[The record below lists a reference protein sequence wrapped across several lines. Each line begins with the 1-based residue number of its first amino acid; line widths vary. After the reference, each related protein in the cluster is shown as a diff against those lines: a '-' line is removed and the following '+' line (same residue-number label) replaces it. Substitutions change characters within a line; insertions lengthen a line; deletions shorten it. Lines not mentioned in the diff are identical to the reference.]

1 MNIPDIQMDGDLAA
15 GIAVPESLETMAIE
29 GDARYEVASVNGKRL
44 LIDTETNTVVDV
56 LN

>member
-1 MNIPDIQMDGDLAA
+1 MEGDLAA
-15 GIAVPESLETMAIE
+15 GAAVPETLETMAIE
-29 GDARYEVASVNGKRL
+29 GEARYAVASVNGKRL